1 MRRTSRNRKQQ
12 RKRRLIILL
21 SIGLVLLLALIYL
34 LISLYF
40 KNHFYFHTEING
52 LKVGRMTA
60 EEAKDKIAADVGDYL
75 LTVYDRDGEKYHI
88 MGKEID
94 NHYLPDGSLE
104 KALSEQNMFHW
115 IPSLF
120 QENRIDV
127 DTPMTF
133 DAQKLKEAVAALPC
147 FAEENVT
154 KPVDAVLKRGEN
166 GYEIVPEVLGNE
178 LILEKVV
185 EAVEAAVTE
194 GEGTVTL
201 TDDAYRKPEIFSDN
215 ETLVKAKK
223 QIDDVI
229 AAEVSYQISD
239 YDEKLSSEEIFK
251 MLSVDENYHCSLDE
265 KQLTDFVQRL
275 ASKYN
280 TYADEREFATSSG
293 DKVKI
298 GGGDYGWIINKE
310 KEAETLRENVL
321 SGKAVKRE
329 PEYSQRAKVEG
340 FEDIGNTYVEID
352 YTKQHMWYYEEGQLV
367 LECDIVSGNIATG
380 NGSPDG
386 VFKIVYKQSP
396 AVLKGE
402 DYESNVTYFM
412 PFAYNVGIHDASW
425 RTQFGGEFYKT
436 TGSHGCINAPGEV
449 AEMLY
454 GRIQVDTPVI
464 AYYREPV
471 ELTAENCKIANA
483 YSYVEPPEEAE

>member
-293 DKVKI
+293 D
-298 GGGDYGWIINKE
+298 
-310 KEAETLRENVL
+310 T
-321 SGKAVKRE
+321 KR
-329 PEYSQRAKVEG
+329 
-340 FEDIGNTYVEID
+340 
-352 YTKQHMWYYEEGQLV
+352 
-367 LECDIVSGNIATG
+367 
-380 NGSPDG
+380 
-386 VFKIVYKQSP
+386 
-396 AVLKGE
+396 
-402 DYESNVTYFM
+402 
-412 PFAYNVGIHDASW
+412 
-425 RTQFGGEFYKT
+425 
-436 TGSHGCINAPGEV
+436 
-449 AEMLY
+449 
-454 GRIQVDTPVI
+454 
-464 AYYREPV
+464 
-471 ELTAENCKIANA
+471 
-483 YSYVEPPEEAE
+483 